1 MDYAVCLVVGLS
13 AVSVIK
19 NLCSRASSTISEDGG
34 FGDKV
39 KGTVF
44 FFVFNFLYASIYR
57 PVSPLLLRYSIDQTF
72 AIWPIEANVS
82 QNTWSANDVLDTLKK
97 CKGGRE
103 RSGRKEISVFELMQ
117 DAGCE
122 SGDAVGDRAHWTS
135 MRTRVQ
141 VPSTQ
146 RAALTKVLRQ
156 AEIW

>member
-44 FFVFNFLYASIYR
+44 LISYMQASIGQF
-57 PVSPLLLRYSIDQTF
+57 PPLLLRYSIDQTF

-82 QNTWSANDVLDTLKK
+82 QN
-97 CKGGRE
+97 
-103 RSGRKEISVFELMQ
+103 M
-117 DAGCE
+117 
-122 SGDAVGDRAHWTS
+122 
-135 MRTRVQ
+135 
-141 VPSTQ
+141 
-146 RAALTKVLRQ
+146 
-156 AEIW
+156 